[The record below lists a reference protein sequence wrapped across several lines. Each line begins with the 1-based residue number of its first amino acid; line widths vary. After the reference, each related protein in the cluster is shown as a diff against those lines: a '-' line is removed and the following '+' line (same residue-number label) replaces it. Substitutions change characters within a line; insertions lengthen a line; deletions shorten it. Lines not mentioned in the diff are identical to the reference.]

1 MELEYDKLV
10 QLKTKG
16 ELQGFI
22 GNLVLSGFA
31 RNQWVNVSNDMK
43 SLMHRCFYSC
53 FKIFELR
60 LKDQIEKQISDSTY
74 VCLNCP

>member
-16 ELQGFI
+16 ELQGFG

-31 RNQWVNVSNDMK
+31 HNQSVNVSNDMK
-43 SLMHRCFYSC
+43 SLMHRCFSC
-53 FKIFELR
+53 FKNL
-60 LKDQIEKQISDSTY
+60 
-74 VCLNCP
+74 